1 MKWLVAISLI
11 VFLLI
16 VGFVTAESTILKMTC
31 PVCHKPIT
39 DGSFT
44 AQKLIK
50 GKPEPVHFACAYEDM
65 MRFKWEQV
73 KQERDK

>member
-11 VFLLI
+11 VFLLV

-50 GKPEPVHFACAYEDM
+50 GEQVSVHFTCAYEDM
-65 MRFKWEQV
+65 MKFKWEQV
-73 KQERDK
+73 KQAREK

>member
-1 MKWLVAISLI
+1 MKWLVAISL
-11 VFLLI
+11 VLFLI
-16 VGFVTAESTILKMTC
+16 VTGFVAAASSGPVLVC
-31 PVCHKPIT
+31 PVCKKPIV
-39 DGSFT
+39 DGSFV

-73 KQERDK
+73 KQEREK